1 MVTAFVRSFQVA
13 IAVLTRLPVPPVDSF
28 SAEEKGRGLIWFPV
42 IGALMGLILAAIAWE
57 LEHVEPVLASITVL
71 TVWMFI
77 SELHHLDAL
86 ARSISAWFFG
96 EICSSDDEEES
107 ATVSSAP
114 HLGVMGVMAL
124 VMMIK
129 FAALSVLIEY
139 KVWPYILLAPL
150 TARLLVIALIG
161 FTPVAQGESRT
172 HEFRIEFPY
181 IALFIWLLMAVPMA
195 LVAGVSL
202 FAVFVTLVLIRF
214 RMLSICGGLRWEA
227 IGATIVLLEAVGLF
241 SAALMA

>member
-1 MVTAFVRSFQVA
+1 MVKAFFRSFLVA
-13 IAVLTRLPVPPVDSF
+13 MAVLTRLPVPSIDSF

-42 IGALMGLILAAIAWE
+42 IGALMGLILAAIAWQ
-57 LEHVEPVLASITVL
+57 LQGVEPVLASVILL
-71 TVWMFI
+71 TVWMFV

-96 EICSSDDEEES
+96 EVCAPAEE
-107 ATVSSAP
+107 TDNVTPSAP

-124 VMMIK
+124 VMMVK

-139 KVWPYILLAPL
+139 KVWPYIMLAPL

-161 FTPVAQGESRT
+161 FTPIAQGEDRA

-195 LVAGVSL
+195 LVAGVSM
-202 FAVFVTLVLIRF
+202 FAVFVTLVLIRY
-214 RMLSICGGLRWEA
+214 RMKSTCGGLRWES
-227 IGATIVLLEAVGLF
+227 IGAAIVLLEAVGLF
-241 SAALMA
+241 AAALMA